1 MTGVAHMPDIQKFCL
16 YDKKVLKVAVPGL
29 DSRRG
34 FSTQPGF
41 LANDYIAI
49 VPVRAVGVMAAWAV
63 PLEFSA
69 RK

>member
-1 MTGVAHMPDIQKFCL
+1 MGTNRDITRLPGHVVF
-16 YDKKVLKVAVPGL
+16 VLKVAVPGL
-29 DSRRG
+29 DSGRG
-34 FSTQPGF
+34 CSTQPGF
-41 LANDYIAI
+41 VANDYIAI